1 MGNTLQLII
10 AAEVLAI
17 LLAIAIRV
25 YSAVRQYSAFDR
37 RHDLQLPRARDAGV
51 LAGADAPGARR
62 QHLHRIGAPHLLC
75 RAAELARPGHGY
87 HFLLDRMQHLALPVF
102 VLAVANIAAYS
113 RFMRASMLEVINS
126 DYVRTA
132 RAKG

>member
-1 MGNTLQLII
+1 MLQ
-10 AAEVLAI
+10 VLVVNI
-17 LLAIAIRV
+17 FIE
-25 YSAVRQYSAFDR
+25 S
-37 RHDLQLPRARDAGV
+37 G
-51 LAGADAPGARR
+51 
-62 QHLHRIGAPHLLC
+62 HRIFYVAQLSSPD
-75 RAAELARPGHGY
+75 PGGGY

-132 RAKG
+132 RAKGLKRAPGDHAPRVPQRAHPARHARRARLRRAC